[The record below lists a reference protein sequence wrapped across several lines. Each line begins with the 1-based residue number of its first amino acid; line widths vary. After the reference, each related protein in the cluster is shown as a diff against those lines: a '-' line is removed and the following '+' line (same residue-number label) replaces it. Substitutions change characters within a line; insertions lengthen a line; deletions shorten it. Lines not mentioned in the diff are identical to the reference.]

1 MAACGRPLCAPH
13 AAAAHDVLP
22 LLCSACSACAPLT
35 RAPLFNHTACC
46 SFLVE
51 AMEEELAGIVGINPL
66 LWAIV
71 IVS

>member
-1 MAACGRPLCAPH
+1 MAVCGRQLCAPH
-13 AAAAHDVLP
+13 AAPVHDVLP
-22 LLCSACSACAPLT
+22 LPCSACSVSST
-35 RAPLFNHTACC
+35 HQGPLFNPTACC